1 MLPGEAMLIY
11 VGIFYLACAA
21 IFLEL
26 ADRAP
31 IMD

>member
-1 MLPGEAMLIY
+1 MAGVAIVL
-11 VGIFYLACAA
+11 LACLG

-31 IMD
+31 INDTPED